1 MTTTTM
7 RHSLATLALATA
19 LPAIV
24 AAQAAPTRTLT
35 KPDAEYSEPFS
46 SIIGIR
52 ELKSGGVIVADNR
65 DKSIQLVDFKGTAKK
80 IGREGSGPGE
90 YGFPAALYAAPGDT
104 TWVYDLLNS
113 RYLVID
119 PSGKAV
125 STFMMDTPAP
135 AAGPGPVGAR
145 IATVAGGN
153 AQGIDAQGRLY
164 FRRPKIRFPDEAPAT
179 IDTTPITRW
188 DRRTN
193 KTDTVGLLFSP
204 AAPPAQVT
212 NTPGGGGQQVRVS
225 MRIGGNT
232 VPFQSTDAYAVTPT
246 GDVAVVRARDY
257 HLDWIVKGKTI
268 SGPPI
273 PYEKVRVTEADK
285 KAWADNR
292 KNAGGIQMTNN
303 NGQRSVSI
311 GGPPPDEPLPEFPPF
326 KGPFLSNSVVAAP
339 NGQVWVSRHV
349 AADAPPKY
357 DVFDNTGKVV
367 LHVVLPQKTRLVG
380 FGNGTVYL
388 ARVDD
393 DDLLY
398 LQRYKW

>member
-1 MTTTTM
+1 MTTTM

-19 LPAIV
+19 LPVIV
-24 AAQAAPTRTLT
+24 AAQAAPTRTLS

-46 SIIGIR
+46 TIVGVR
-52 ELKSGGVIVADNR
+52 ELKSGGVIVVDNR
-65 DKSIQLVDFKGTAKK
+65 DKSIQLVDFKGTARK

-90 YGFPAALYAAPGDT
+90 FGFPTAVYAAPGDT

-119 PSGKAV
+119 PSAKPV
-125 STFMMDTPAP
+125 STFMMDTPA
-135 AAGPGPVGAR
+135 AAPPGPGLGGGRAR
-145 IATVAGGN
+145 IGGIAGGN

-179 IDTTPITRW
+179 VDTTPITRW
-188 DRRTN
+188 DKRTN
-193 KTDTVGLLFSP
+193 KTDTVGLLFAP

-212 NTPGGGGQQVRVS
+212 NTGGGQQVRVS
-225 MRIGGNT
+225 IGGNT
-232 VPFQSTDAYAVTPT
+232 VPFQSADGYAVTPA
-246 GDVAVVRARDY
+246 GDVAVVRALDY

-268 SGPPI
+268 SGQPVPF
-273 PYEKVRVTEADK
+273 EKIRVTEADK
-285 KAWADNR
+285 KEWIDSR
-292 KNAGGIQMTNN
+292 KNAGGISMQNN
-303 NGQRSVSI
+303 NGVVTMSS
-311 GGPPPDEPLPEFPPF
+311 GGPPPAGPPPQFPEF
-326 KGPFLSNSVVAAP
+326 KGPFVSGSAVGAP
-339 NGQVWVSRHV
+339 NGQIWVSRHV
-349 AADAPPKY
+349 PAGTPPTY

-367 LHVVLPQKTRLVG
+367 THVVLPQKTRLVG

-398 LQRYKW
+398 LQRYRW